1 MEHKFIAKLTE
12 PNIMKRELRL
22 IDATLLVIG
31 SMIGSGIFIVAA
43 DITRNVGS
51 AGWLII
57 TWVITGVMTM
67 LAALSYGEL
76 SGMFPKAGGQYVYLK
91 EAYNSL
97 IAFLYGWSL
106 FSVIQSGMIAAVA
119 VAFAKFTSYFWPGT
133 SENNILLRVGTFSIS
148 GAQILAI
155 AMIVLL
161 TVINAKGVKGGKRI
175 QTSFTLTKLFC
186 LAALIVFGFI
196 MFNSNVWHSNWSN
209 AWTLQKMNTDG
220 SIVRYS
226 LIASFGAM
234 AAAMVGAI
242 FSSDAWNG
250 VTFMAGEIVNP
261 KRNIGLSLFLGTLTV
276 CILYVIINITYTA
289 VLPMQEIAGAP
300 KDRVAVVAAHSTF
313 GATGTAIIAM
323 MVIVSTFGANN
334 GLILAGARVYY
345 TMANDGFFFKKAGKL
360 NQHAVPEFAL
370 WIQCLVSCILC
381 LSGKYGDLLDMIS
394 FVVVLF
400 YILTI
405 AGIFILRKKA
415 PTAERPYKA
424 FGYPI
429 LPALYIIMGILFCIL
444 LIIYKPNFTW
454 GGLIIVLSGL
464 PIYYVMNL
472 TKTRGKLNREPST
485 S

>member
-1 MEHKFIAKLTE
+1 
-12 PNIMKRELRL
+12 MKRELRL

-57 TWVITGVMTM
+57 TWLISGVMTM

-91 EAYNSL
+91 EAYNPL
-97 IAFLYGWSL
+97 TGFLYGWS
-106 FSVIQSGMIAAVA
+106 FFAVIQSGMIAAVA
-119 VAFAKFTSYFWPGT
+119 VAFAKFTSYFCPGT
-133 SENNILLRVGTFSIS
+133 SEDNILLRVGTLSIS

-155 AMIVLL
+155 AMTVLL
-161 TVINAKGVKGGKRI
+161 TFINAKGVKVGKRI
-175 QTSFTLTKLFC
+175 QTSFTLIKLLC
-186 LAALIVFGFI
+186 LAALIVFGFV
-196 MFNSNVWHSNWSN
+196 MFNNNVWHSNWSN
-209 AWTLQKMNTDG
+209 AWALQRMNTDG
-220 SIVRYS
+220 SIVSYT
-226 LIASFGAM
+226 LIASFGAI
-234 AAAMVGAI
+234 ASAMVGSI

-250 VTFMAGEIVNP
+250 VTFMAGEITNP
-261 KRNIGLSLFLGTLTV
+261 KKNIGLSLFLGTITV
-276 CILYVIINITYTA
+276 CVLYVITNVMYTA

-300 KDRVAVVAAHSTF
+300 KDRVAIVAAHNTF
-313 GATGTAIIAM
+313 GAIGTAIIAM
-323 MVIVSTFGANN
+323 MVMVSTFGCNN

-360 NQHAVPEFAL
+360 NRHAVPEFAL
-370 WIQCLVSCILC
+370 WIQCLVTCILC

-429 LPALYIIMGILFCIL
+429 LPALYILMGISFCGL

-454 GGLIIVLSGL
+454 GGLIIVLCGL
-464 PIYYVMNL
+464 PIYYAMNHM
-472 TKTRGKLNREPST
+472 KTRSKSNRESST